1 MPVDL
6 ATWSDWRGPDGTSI
20 IAPYEQ
26 ADPSMYPG
34 VKPEK
39 MEGDKFLFNL
49 REEISEMTNRSVTTQ
64 IFQRSPKSN
73 IAISNTFNE

>member
-1 MPVDL
+1 VDL

-26 ADPSMYPG
+26 ANPSMYPG

-49 REEISEMTNRSVTTQ
+49 REDISEMTNSSVTH
-64 IFQRSPKSN
+64 PD
-73 IAISNTFNE
+73 ISAELEKEYLDFLDTFKE